1 MALGSAVS
9 PNGSQPI
16 LLSAAPRY
24 RSSTRQ
30 NTETSKD
37 GIKTLRWTATIVAT
51 LTFVIYYT
59 CTKLYISSA
68 PDLSIAGFVKTAMF
82 TVCMLC
88 NTVPMIVSVEAIAY
102 LIRPENPSDFG
113 FKVEANIGALALV
126 TVSFVSMLVAFMVG
140 VCLVIVH
147 RIWHYFFYVLA
158 HK

>member
-1 MALGSAVS
+1 MALGSAIS

-16 LLSAAPRY
+16 LLSASPPY
-24 RSSTRQ
+24 RRRPSRQ

-37 GIKTLRWTATIVAT
+37 GLKTLRWTATIVAN

-68 PDLSIAGFVKTAMF
+68 PDLSIEGFIKTAMF

-88 NTVPMIVSVEAIAY
+88 NTVPMIFSVEAIVH
-102 LIRPENPSDFG
+102 LTRPEHTSGFG

-140 VCLVIVH
+140 VCLVLVL
-147 RIWHYFFYVLA
+147 RIWHYFFYV
-158 HK
+158 